1 MSILVFGGRKIIN
14 NMTRSKQYVKQTIYN
29 AMGTEKPKKYFC
41 FTPPFTYT
49 QDEQKRHEEVNLHH
63 STKKIYYLNPGLL
76 KDGPSY
82 SLLMKKKDAQ
92 NVHLELNTGSS
103 IREQ

>member
-49 QDEQKRHEEVNLHH
+49 QDEQKRRVEVNLHH
-63 STKKIYYLNPGLL
+63 STRKMYYLNPGLL
-76 KDGPSY
+76 KDGLSY

-92 NVHLELNTGSS
+92 NVHLELNTGSCMH
-103 IREQ
+103 

>member
-1 MSILVFGGRKIIN
+1 LEEEKLLTTWQEVNKYI
-14 NMTRSKQYVKQTIYN
+14 TQTIYN
-29 AMGTEKPKKYFC
+29 AMETEKPKKGLC
-41 FTPPFTYT
+41 FKPPFTCI

-63 STKKIYYLNPGLL
+63 STRRIYYLNPGLL

-82 SLLMKKKDAQ
+82 SLLMKEKDSQ
-92 NVHLELNTGSS
+92 NVHLELNTGSC